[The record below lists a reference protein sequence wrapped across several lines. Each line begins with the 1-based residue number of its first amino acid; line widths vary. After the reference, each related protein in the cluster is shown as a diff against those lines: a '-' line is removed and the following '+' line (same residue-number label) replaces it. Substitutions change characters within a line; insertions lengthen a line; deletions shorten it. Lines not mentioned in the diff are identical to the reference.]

1 MARLF
6 PAAREAEITR
16 FLVVKE
22 RRATFRSIPGAA
34 AHRLPQSTPI
44 PNLVLA
50 GDWTRTGWPSTMESA
65 VLSGVLAADALA
77 AEFPADR

>member
-6 PAAREAEITR
+6 PAAREAEIAR

-22 RRATFRSIPGAA
+22 RRATFRPIPGAA
-34 AHRLPQSTPI
+34 ARRLPQATPV

-50 GDWTRTGWPSTMESA
+50 GDWTRTRWPSTMESA

-77 AEFPADR
+77 ARYR